1 MGAPDLEKLFP
12 DKKNKLSADL
22 VEVEQNCPSISQE
35 FDQPHLLTEVLHH
48 LAALQGLLE
57 PQQRVGLVPGV
68 PGLVEDEVVQ
78 LQTELRH
85 QLRALV
91 LPGRGDLLGQP
102 DCSGLQ
108 GNITKQRGEK

>member
-1 MGAPDLEKLFP
+1 MKQKLY
-12 DKKNKLSADL
+12 ADL
-22 VEVEQNCPSISQE
+22 VEVEQNSPPSVQ
-35 FDQPHLLTEVLHH
+35 FDESNLRTEILHH
-48 LAALQGLLE
+48 LAPLHGVLE
-57 PQQRVGLVPGV
+57 AQQRVGLVPGV
-68 PGLVEDEVVQ
+68 PGPVEDEVVQ

>member
-1 MGAPDLEKLFP
+1 M
-12 DKKNKLSADL
+12 
-22 VEVEQNCPSISQE
+22 EQNCPSISEE
-35 FDQPHLLTEVLHH
+35 FDQSHLLTEVLHH

-91 LPGRGDLLGQP
+91 LPGLGDLLGQP

-108 GNITKQRGEK
+108 GNNTKQRGENKDLRK